1 MSCRELE
8 RLFVAGAPAAQIEAH
23 RRSCPQCE
31 VLARD
36 VERVEGLTRGLV
48 APVWSPLLR
57 QSLLSIPQMTVG
69 CEGAA
74 LLLAERAEGEIR
86 PDDAKRLESHLS
98 RCEGCAEA
106 AGVLDSAKELVAPPT
121 PPWLATRLAAVRP
134 ETKKRSKWRMF
145 VSGRAF
151 IAYAYAAA
159 LAVMLLGWNPTAV
172 VRSPGFARLGVTA
185 SQAVTVARSSVGDRL
200 GALNERAA
208 RQIAVWKGHLGGY
221 GRAAVANAI
230 GIVWRPETRRAPSK
244 PRLGREKGGADGT
257 DAYTTAGMPSREPFP
272 ARFRV

>member
-1 MSCRELE
+1 DSGRPRRDLDPPRHERPRLRRDRKGPGPAGRHRQVPALPGPCGGRAPDPRAARVPGDRRRPRIVRDGRRGSRMSCRELE
-8 RLFVAGAPAAQIEAH
+8 RLFVAGGRGAQIEAH

-48 APVWSPLLR
+48 APAWSPLLR

-74 LLLAERAEGEIR
+74 LLLAERAEGELR
-86 PDDAKRLESHLS
+86 PEDAKRLESHLS

-106 AGVLDSAKELVAPPT
+106 AGVLDSAKELVAPAT
-121 PPWLATRLAAVRP
+121 PPWLTTRLAAVRP
-134 ETKKRSKWRMF
+134 VTKKHSKWRMF

-200 GALNERAA
+200 GA
-208 RQIAVWKGHLGGY
+208 
-221 GRAAVANAI
+221 
-230 GIVWRPETRRAPSK
+230 
-244 PRLGREKGGADGT
+244 
-257 DAYTTAGMPSREPFP
+257 
-272 ARFRV
+272 